1 MARNHEED
9 PRAATAVDRR
19 IGALI
24 RARRLELG
32 ISQTVLADAVGVTFQ
47 QIQKYEKGVNRVSA
61 STLMDVAQAL
71 DVGVADLLPLENGAA
86 EAPEVNGEEAR
97 DVMQVLPRLNEEGRR
112 VVAFIARSLAGDA
125 RYRALR
131 QRRED

>member
-1 MARNHEED
+1 M
-9 PRAATAVDRR
+9 DRR

-32 ISQTVLADAVGVTFQ
+32 MSQTVLADAVGVTFQ

-71 DVGVADLLPLENGAA
+71 DVGVADLLPLENGNAEAA
-86 EAPEVNGEEAR
+86 ELNGEEAR

>member
-1 MARNHEED
+1 MAKNHDED

-24 RARRLELG
+24 RERRLELG

-61 STLMDVAQAL
+61 STLIEIALAL
-71 DVGVADLLPLENGAA
+71 DTRVSALLPLAA
-86 EAPEVNGEEAR
+86 KGDADTLASEHVQEALKHLG
-97 DVMQVLPRLNEEGRR
+97 RLNEEGRR
-112 VVAFIARSLAGDA
+112 VVALLLRSLAGDA
-125 RYRALR
+125 RYTSPRA
-131 QRRED
+131 D